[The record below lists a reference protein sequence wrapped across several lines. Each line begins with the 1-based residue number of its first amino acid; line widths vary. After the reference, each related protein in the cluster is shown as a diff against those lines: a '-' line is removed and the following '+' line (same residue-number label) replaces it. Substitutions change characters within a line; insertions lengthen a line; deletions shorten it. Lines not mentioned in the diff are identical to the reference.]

1 MNLRGQVLL
10 GSLLLAVL
18 PLALAIPILR
28 DGVQQRLTEVDA
40 RRVEDQLRLVREDLE
55 QRDLRLEQAL
65 QAITATLAA
74 DNRFRLALIEPRED
88 LQSYLVDVAGRQMS
102 LADLDMLQI
111 ETADGRVLSSGHY
124 REAFGDAG
132 GRLARVLDQAPAG
145 KALLTVRT
153 PAGEALMLGR
163 ARAFELA
170 GQKLNVIA
178 GLRLEADALTSLSRD
193 EDLTVAVVWAKGR
206 IASHPELAERID
218 RLPPSERRAGELEY
232 LLRTSGQVVRTQTLP
247 LIDDGDTS
255 EAVLLA
261 VHDRATLHR
270 LLRDLDWRLGLI
282 LALAVGV
289 AVILA
294 IVLAGRISRPLRELA
309 DRTEGL
315 DLDRLDV
322 EFRSDRRDEVGR
334 LARLLNEMIGRLRRD
349 VTRLQAAEHRATLGE
364 VARQVNHDIRN
375 GLTPLRNVLRHL
387 DEVAENDPQELSAVF
402 RQRKATLDGGLAYLE
417 ELAAHYSRLSPGR
430 QAQRCRL
437 DEVAAEALAA
447 PSVAPRTKLVNT
459 VPTTLPPVLAD
470 PVSLRRIFD
479 NLVRNAIE
487 SLPDGRGTV
496 QIDAR
501 LEEDEM
507 LEEMRIV
514 VEVSDDGCGI
524 EPENLDR
531 IFNDFFT
538 TREDGTGLGLSNVR
552 RLAADCGASVR
563 VASRPGEGSAFTLSF
578 PVSPTLDP
586 ES

>member
-10 GSLLLAVL
+10 VSLLLAVL
-18 PLALAIPILR
+18 PLALAIPVLR
-28 DGVQQRLTEVDA
+28 GGVQQRLTGVDA
-40 RRVEDQLRLVREDLE
+40 RRVEDQLRLVREDLD

-74 DNRFRLALIEPRED
+74 DNRFRLALLEPRED
-88 LQSYLVDVAGRQMS
+88 LQSYLVDTAGRQMS

-111 ETADGRVLSSGHY
+111 ETAAGRVLSSGHY
-124 REAFGDAG
+124 REAFGGAS
-132 GRLARVLDQAPAG
+132 GRLARILAEAPAG
-145 KALLTVRT
+145 KALLTVQT
-153 PAGEALMLGR
+153 PEGEALMLGR
-163 ARAFELA
+163 TRRLELA
-170 GQKLNVIA
+170 GQQLNVIG
-178 GLRLEADALTSLSRD
+178 GLRLGAEALASLSRD

-206 IASHPELAERID
+206 IASNPGLAGRID
-218 RLPPSERRAGELEY
+218 RLPESERRAGELEY

-247 LIDDGDTS
+247 LIDDGTTT

-289 AVILA
+289 AVVLA
-294 IVLAGRISRPLRELA
+294 IVLSGRISRPLRELA

-322 EFRSDRRDEVGR
+322 EFHSDRRDEVGR
-334 LARLLNEMIGRLRRD
+334 LARLLDEMIGRLRRD
-349 VTRLQAAEHRATLGE
+349 VARLQAAEHRATLGE

-387 DEVAENDPQELSAVF
+387 DEVAESDPQALSEVF
-402 RQRKATLDGGLAYLE
+402 RQRKGTLDGGLAYLE

-430 QAQRCRL
+430 QAQPCRL
-437 DEVAAEALAA
+437 DRVVAEALAA
-447 PSVAPRTKLVNT
+447 PSVGAATKLVNS
-459 VPTTLPPVLAD
+459 VPTALPPVLAD

-479 NLVRNAIE
+479 NLVRNAVE
-487 SLPDGRGTV
+487 SLPDGTGTV
-496 QIDAR
+496 QVSGR
-501 LEEDEM
+501 LEEDDI

-514 VEVSDDGCGI
+514 VEVTDDGCGI

-538 TREDGTGLGLSNVR
+538 TREGGTGLGLSNVR
-552 RLAADCGASVR
+552 RLAADCGAVVR
-563 VASRPGEGSAFTLSF
+563 VASAPGEGTTFTLSF
-578 PVSPTLDP
+578 PLSSTGNP
-586 ES
+586 EP